1 MRQGW
6 ATAASSKHH
15 GRHALIQEN
24 PKPCSPHP
32 LLQVGAPGLGKSC
45 FIRNLVG
52 GMRGAAAHAEGDE
65 APAPTPLSAFRVLP
79 DALCTRFDVASQ
91 ADANAVFH
99 FSVQARM
106 AL

>member
-1 MRQGW
+1 M
-6 ATAASSKHH
+6 
-15 GRHALIQEN
+15 
-24 PKPCSPHP
+24 
-32 LLQVGAPGLGKSC
+32 GAPGLGKSC